1 MDIAKKITDK
11 LNFDFDADQLK
22 EILPLF
28 YNMCKKAWE
37 VILYFSLND
46 ILAFDNKE
54 KEISKLFIVKDDLTS
69 NDVDLLQFI
78 NKCKRNGELVFKVV
92 VSTINA
98 ASHIEINNFYLF
110 DFGAVIVQKENNRFQ
125 VFFTKEKVIE
135 YKKIFQELVNISL
148 QEKTKFE
155 LKEPLSASADYC
167 YHIAKREYTKDY
179 VDSESC
185 AWYHSIWQYL
195 RLLDMV
201 SSPEWHAD
209 FYISN
214 FIKILEQNVFP
225 RILISG
231 TADYSM
237 LAYIIYCCQITR
249 NKADI
254 YVIDLC
260 NTPLNMCNWY
270 AQRENINITVIN
282 DDILKHNFGDI
293 KFDLICTDA
302 FLTRFTEPNVYNIIS
317 TWKKLL
323 KPNGNIVT
331 TVRVRENKR
340 IKDSHLSS
348 DDLKMKY
355 VEEACFRFEK
365 WKHFLSIS
373 YTSFKDAVLHYVNHM
388 SSSNLGSYED
398 VLQLINDCSG
408 NIISYNFRITT
419 GELEVTK
426 YLEVVFS

>member
-1 MDIAKKITDK
+1 MDIAKNITDK
-11 LNFDFDADQLK
+11 LDFDFNINQLK
-22 EILPLF
+22 EILPFF
-28 YNMCKKAWE
+28 YNMCSKAWE
-37 VILYFSLND
+37 VILYTPFND
-46 ILAFDNKE
+46 ILTFDNKE
-54 KEISKLFIVKDDLTS
+54 KEISKLLVVKDDLTS
-69 NDVDLLQFI
+69 NDVNLLQFI
-78 NKCKRNGELVFKVV
+78 NKCKRNGELVFKIV
-92 VSTINA
+92 VSAINA
-98 ASHIEINNFYLF
+98 TSHIGIDNFFLF
-110 DFGAVIVQKENNRFQ
+110 DFGAVIVQKDNNRFQ
-125 VFFTKEKVIE
+125 VFFTKDKITE
-135 YKKIFQELVNISL
+135 YKNNFQQLVDISL

-167 YHIAKREYTKDY
+167 YQIAKRECSKDH
-179 VDSESC
+179 VDSDSC
-185 AWYHSIWQYL
+185 TWYHSIWQYL

-214 FIKILEQNVFP
+214 FIKILDQNISP

-237 LAYIIYCCQITR
+237 LAYIIHCCQLTR
-249 NKADI
+249 NRADI

-260 NTPLNMCNWY
+260 NTPLNLCNWY
-270 AQRENINITVIN
+270 AQRENINITIIN
-282 DDILKHNFGDI
+282 DDILKHDFGDI

-302 FLTRFTEPNVYNIIS
+302 FLTRFTEPNVLNIIS

-323 KPNGNIVT
+323 KPNGYIVT

-348 DDLKMKY
+348 DNLKLKY
-355 VEEACFRFEK
+355 VQEACLRFEK
-365 WKHFLSIS
+365 WKHFLNIS
-373 YTSFKDAVLHYVNHM
+373 LTSFKDAVLHYVNHM
-388 SSSNLGSYED
+388 SSSNLGSYKD

-408 NIISYNFRITT
+408 KVISYNCRITT

-426 YLEVVFS
+426 YLEVVFR